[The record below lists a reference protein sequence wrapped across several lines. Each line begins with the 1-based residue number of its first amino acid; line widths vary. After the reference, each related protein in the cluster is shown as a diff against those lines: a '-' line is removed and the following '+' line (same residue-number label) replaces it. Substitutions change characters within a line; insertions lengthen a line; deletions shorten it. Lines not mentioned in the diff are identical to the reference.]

1 MRKSA
6 AKWLVRL
13 ALTIPTLILIV
24 LLLLGGLLFTNTGL
38 KLALW
43 GAEKALPQLQV
54 TDVDGALMTGFQ
66 LSNVAFVDPDLFI
79 DLAAEQ
85 VELNLD
91 AQCLLTPAVCIDKL
105 RVSGLKFALT
115 GTAESEAPVEGTP
128 PLTEITLPLPVAV
141 KSILLNDIQLDIL
154 GTQVEWQHF
163 SSSVAMES
171 RYLTL
176 GKTLWQDIGLTLP
189 VSNEADAEQ
198 VKQVGQTT
206 ASSTEP
212 ANIELPEVWIPLDVD
227 IEQIDIQRFI
237 MNGDS
242 PMKVN
247 HLGLS
252 AKAADHHVTIRSIL
266 LDMPEID
273 ADLEG
278 SIDLQAG
285 YPLDV
290 QLNAALKEGDLNG
303 QTLALSANGSVE
315 HLGLDARFGG
325 VVEALLKGE
334 LEPLNSDLPFDAKLT
349 KGKLQWPLKGK
360 PGYQAQI
367 ESLALHG
374 SLSGYDIDTKLAA
387 QGTDIPDLDLQLSGA
402 GSLEYI
408 DLKLLKL
415 GALGGQVIGETSAHW
430 AEQVRWQA
438 NIGLENIQPG
448 LQWPEL
454 QGAVSGNIT
463 TVGHLTEQGGW
474 YVELPLLALQG
485 DLRGYPLLVNGDVI
499 AQDVSGKGDLKLV
512 TESLSIAHGPNT
524 VFASGQLD
532 KTWQLDLDLKFPDFA
547 KSLPELS
554 GNMLGKIEL
563 RGELEQPDVF
573 VDIAINDTN
582 WNQEASLEELTLQG
596 QIQPLPVPKGD
607 VTLAAKNMAYQ
618 GQVIDSVDLR
628 FKGDEQ
634 DHQLTLDL
642 LSDIA
647 SASVKVAGALQQEPH
662 LVWSGALE
670 RAKLTSEQGTWQ
682 LDHSTSITFD
692 GKSNLANVD
701 AHCWQQADS
710 QLCLTESIQ
719 AGESGE
725 VNLTLSAFNFDQIK
739 MFLPKNTELTGGVDG
754 QVWAKWAPDEK
765 PQVKAT
771 IDLPKGQVVQKLEN
785 PLTLGWDKITIKTEL
800 KNNQLFAQWLFDL
813 TDNGDVQGQAS
824 IDKVLADDRT
834 IDGNLKIS
842 QIDLNALKP
851 LIGEFSEVNANI
863 HSDLRFSGPVLH
875 PELYGDFTIDDLVAK
890 GEITP
895 VNVDLGKL
903 VVALNGYA
911 ATVNASLATP
921 DGTLDITGDGDWSDL
936 SAWKSNVRI
945 FAEELNVNLPPMVQI
960 KVKPDMVVTATP
972 EEVRIDGDISLP
984 WGRID
989 IQELPEAAIGVS
1001 SDEVLLDDNFEV
1013 VKNDSALPMN
1023 IVTNINISIGDDF
1036 ELKAFGLESGLKG
1049 KLKVSQKDN
1058 SPYIVGEVNL
1068 IDGTYRSF
1076 GQDLQIK
1083 QGKILMNGPADQ
1095 PYVSIEAIRNP
1106 DNTRDD
1112 VTAGIRV
1119 TGSASEPTVTIFSD
1133 PSMQQANA
1141 LSYLL
1146 RGQDIDAETGGNMM
1160 TTTLI
1165 GLSLAKSGKVVGE
1178 IGQAFGVQDLQ
1189 LDTAGSGDDS
1199 QVTVSGY
1206 ILPGLQVKYGMG
1218 IFNSLGEFT
1227 VRYRLMTDLYLE
1239 AVSGV
1244 TSAVDLLYQFEFD

>member
-1 MRKSA
+1 M

-13 ALTIPTLILIV
+13 ALTVPTLILII
-24 LLLLGGLLFTNTGL
+24 LLILGGLLFTNTGL

-43 GAEKALPQLQV
+43 GAGKALPQLTV
-54 TDVDGALMTGFQ
+54 TEAEGALMTGFQ
-66 LSNVAFVDPDLFI
+66 LSDVAFVDPELFI

-85 VELNLD
+85 IELNLD
-91 AQCLLTPAVCIDKL
+91 AHCLLTPSVCVDQL

-115 GTAESEAPVEGTP
+115 GTAESDTAAEETP
-128 PLTEITLPLPVAV
+128 PVTEVSLPLPVAI
-141 KSILLNDIQLDIL
+141 KSISLNDIDLDIL
-154 GTQVEWQHF
+154 GTKVEWKHF

-176 GKTLWQDIGLTLP
+176 GKTLWQDIALSLP
-189 VSNEADAEQ
+189 TSNEADAEQ
-198 VKQVGQTT
+198 VNQDTINVAT
-206 ASSTEP
+206 SSSSEP
-212 ANIELPEVWIPLDVD
+212 TNIELPEVWIPLDVD
-227 IEQIDIQRFI
+227 IEQIDVERFI
-237 MNGDS
+237 LQGES
-242 PMKVN
+242 PVKVN

-252 AKAADHHVTIRSIL
+252 AKAADHHVSIRSVL

-273 ADLEG
+273 ASLKGE
-278 SIDLQAG
+278 IDLQAG

-290 QLNAALKEGDLNG
+290 QLNVELKEGDLNG
-303 QTLALSANGSVE
+303 QTLALSATGSVE
-315 HLGLDARFGG
+315 KLDLDARFAG
-325 VVEALLKGE
+325 VVGALLKGN

-360 PGYQAQI
+360 SDYQAQI
-367 ESLALHG
+367 ESLALNG
-374 SLSGYDIDTKLAA
+374 SLSGYDLDTRLAA
-387 QGTDIPDLDLQLSGA
+387 QGAKIPDLDLQLSGT

-415 GALGGQVIGETSAHW
+415 GALGGKIIGEASARW
-430 AEQVRWQA
+430 AEQVSWKA

-463 TVGHLTEQGGW
+463 THGHLTPQGGW
-474 YVELPLLALQG
+474 YIELPLLALQG
-485 DLRGYPLLVNGDVI
+485 DLRGYPLLVNGDVQ
-499 AQDVSGKGDLKLV
+499 AQDLAGKGDIKLV

-524 VFASGQLD
+524 IFASGQLD
-532 KTWQLDLDLKFPDFA
+532 KTWKLDLDLNFPDFA
-547 KSLPELS
+547 KSVPELS
-554 GNMLGKIEL
+554 GNMLGNIQV
-563 RGELEQPDVF
+563 RGELEQPDINVN
-573 VDIAINDTN
+573 VAINDTH
-582 WNQEASLEELTLQG
+582 WNQEASLESLTLEG
-596 QIQPLPVPKGD
+596 QVQPLPVPKGD
-607 VTLAAKNMAYQ
+607 VTLAAKNISYQ
-618 GQVIDSVDLR
+618 DQMIDSVDLI
-628 FKGDEQ
+628 FNGDEKN
-634 DHQLTLDL
+634 HQLTLDV
-642 LSDIA
+642 LSDIV

-662 LVWSGALE
+662 LLWSGALE

-692 GKSNLANVD
+692 GKNSIANVD
-701 AHCWQQADS
+701 AHCWQQDDS
-710 QLCLTESIQ
+710 KICLTENIQ

-725 VNLTLSAFNFDQIK
+725 VNLVLSAFNFEQIK
-739 MFLPKNTELTGGVDG
+739 MFLPKNTDLTGSLDG
-754 QVWAKWAPDEK
+754 QVWAKWSPDEK
-765 PQVKAT
+765 PEVKAT
-771 IDLPKGQVVQKLEN
+771 IDLPKGQVIQKLEN
-785 PLTLGWDKITIKTEL
+785 PITLGWEKIALQAEL
-800 KNNQLFAQWLFDL
+800 KNNQLFTQWLFDL
-813 TDNGDVQGQAS
+813 TDNGEIQGQAS
-824 IDKVLADDRT
+824 IDKVLADDRS
-834 IDGNLKIS
+834 IDGHLKIS
-842 QIDLNALKP
+842 EINLNTIKP
-851 LIGEFSEVNANI
+851 LLGEFSEVSANI

-890 GEITP
+890 GEVTP
-895 VNVDLGKL
+895 VNVDLGTL
-903 VVALNGYA
+903 VLAINGYG
-911 ATVNASLATP
+911 ATLNANLATP
-921 DGTLDITGDGDWSDL
+921 DGVLDITGDGDWADL

-960 KVKPDMVVTATP
+960 KVKPDMMVTATP
-972 EEVRIDGDISLP
+972 EEVRIDGDIGLP

-1001 SDEVLLDDNFEV
+1001 SDEVLLDENFEE
-1013 VKNDSALPMN
+1013 VKGDSAIPMN

-1083 QGKILMNGPADQ
+1083 QGKILMNGPVDQ

-1106 DNTRDD
+1106 ENTRDG

-1119 TGSASEPTVTIFSD
+1119 TGSATEPTVTIFSD

-1146 RGQDIDAETGGNMM
+1146 RGQDIDAEMGGNMM

-1199 QVTVSGY
+1199 KVTVSGY

-1227 VRYRLMTDLYLE
+1227 VRYRLMTDLYVE